1 MVINLYDSATGKQE
15 SIVSRRPGEIAM
27 YVCGPTVYDVPHL
40 GHGRFALV
48 FDILRRY
55 MEFLGNRVHYVSN
68 ITDIDDKII
77 MRAQQENRSYTE
89 VAREFENV
97 WWSAMDSL
105 GVARPDDIPH
115 ATSYVPSMVEAIGEM
130 IDKGYAY
137 EASDGIYFSTGSISG
152 YGLLA
157 RQRLD
162 TLRAGARVEENDEK
176 RSPLDFALWKRAK
189 AGEPSWPSPWGDG
202 RPGWHTECVVMS
214 LGILGEGFDIHGGG
228 ADLAFPHHEN
238 ERAQSVALGKSFA
251 RHWVHNGWVTVG
263 GEKMAKSLGNY
274 TSLSDFLSRSDPR
287 AYRLLVLRSHY
298 RSPMEVTPRTVS
310 DAEESLARLDL
321 LVRRYKAVSGVAELP
336 ELATTFI
343 TIEEAVRM
351 GAGRDEL
358 DEFCR
363 HMDDDLDTPAALAS
377 VFELARR
384 ANSAFDAGDI
394 GRGEQLAITV
404 QVLCNALGFVFDST
418 DEEAFDEETL
428 ELARERDIARNE
440 RDWQKADALRDELV
454 KRGWIVEDTAEGT
467 RLRSRDLH

>member
-15 SIVSRRPGEIAM
+15 NIVPRRPGEISM

-55 MEFLGNRVHYVSN
+55 MEFLGDRVRYVSN

-77 MRAQQENRSYTE
+77 TRAQQEGRSYAE
-89 VAREFENV
+89 VAREFEDV

-115 ATSYVPSMVEAIGEM
+115 ATEYVSLMVDAIGEM
-130 IDKGYAY
+130 VDKGYAY
-137 EASDGIYFSTGSISG
+137 EISDGIYFSTDSISE

-157 RQRLD
+157 HQRLD
-162 TLRAGARVEENDEK
+162 KLRAGARVEENDEK
-176 RSPLDFALWKRAK
+176 RSQLDFALWKRAK
-189 AGEPSWPSPWGDG
+189 VGEPSWPSPWGEG

-238 ERAQSVALGKSFA
+238 ERAQSIALGKSFA

-310 DAEESLARLDL
+310 DAEESITRLDL
-321 LVRRYKAVSGVAELP
+321 LMRRYRVTSDIATFP
-336 ELATTFI
+336 DPATTFI
-343 TIEEAVRM
+343 TMEDALQM
-351 GAGRDEL
+351 GASRDGL
-358 DEFCR
+358 DEFCQ
-363 HMDDDLDTPAALAS
+363 HMDDDLDTPGALAG
-377 VFELARR
+377 VFELARK
-384 ANSAFDAGDI
+384 ANSAFDAGATKDA
-394 GRGEQLAITV
+394 EQLAVTV
-404 QVLCNALGFVFDST
+404 QILCNALGFTFDAT
-418 DEEAFDEETL
+418 DEKEFDEETRKL
-428 ELARERDIARNE
+428 VQERDAARAA
-440 RDWQKADALRDELV
+440 RDWQRADVLRDELV
-454 KRGWIVEDTAEGT
+454 RRGWIVEDTPDGT
-467 RLRSRDLH
+467 MLRGR